1 MEGDVLIEKVL
12 IYATTSR
19 GLLVFDEPDFP
30 EVPLQVPGGTVEAGE
45 QVIDAARREFGEET
59 GLVDRTEFLLLGD
72 SHRTFERDGQLHNLH
87 RTYFHLPLEENLP
100 ETWTHFETMPSG
112 GGASILFRFF
122 WIDIALARARLDFG
136 SGEML
141 DRLPAIGR
149 YDLSLA
155 ESADDQLAYHRLRRM
170 VLFEARGRFDYI
182 PDGPEEIK
190 EQNLSLLFKLDGQ
203 AIGTV
208 RLDQK
213 PDGRAIVRLVAIAPD
228 IQRLRHGT
236 TLFERLERLAR
247 SLGINE
253 LLVHSAP
260 GAVGFYQKL
269 GFSPFEF
276 ETGTFESV
284 QLRKILQW

>member
-1 MEGDVLIEKVL
+1 MIEKAL

-30 EVPLQVPGGTVEAGE
+30 EVPLQVPGGTVDVGE
-45 QVIDAARREFGEET
+45 QIIDAARREFGEET
-59 GLVDRTEFLLLGD
+59 GLVDRTGFRLLGD
-72 SHRTFERDGQLHNLH
+72 SHRIFERDGQLHNLH
-87 RTYFHLPLEENLP
+87 RTYFHLSLEENLP
-100 ETWTHFETMPSG
+100 ETWTHFEATPSSG
-112 GGASILFRFF
+112 GQPILFRFF
-122 WIDIALARARLDFG
+122 WIDIALARARLDLG
-136 SGEML
+136 SGELL

-155 ESADDQLAYHRLRRM
+155 ESADDQSAYHRLRRT
-170 VLFEARGRFDYI
+170 VLFEARGQYDYV

-228 IQRLRHGT
+228 LQRRGHGT
-236 TLFERLERLAR
+236 AVLERVERLAL
-247 SLGINE
+247 SLGIRD

-260 GAVGFYQKL
+260 DAVGFYQKF
-269 GFSPFEF
+269 GFSPFAF
-276 ETGTFESV
+276 EADNFRSV
-284 QLRKILQW
+284 QLHKAIQ

>member
-1 MEGDVLIEKVL
+1 MIEKAL

-30 EVPLQVPGGTVEAGE
+30 EVPLQVPGGTVEVGE

-59 GLVDRTEFLLLGD
+59 GLVDRTGFRLLGD
-72 SHRTFERDGQLHNLH
+72 SHRPFERDGQLHNLH

-100 ETWTHFETMPSG
+100 ETWTHFETTPSG
-112 GGASILFRFF
+112 GGAPILFRFF
-122 WIDIALARARLDFG
+122 WIDIALARARLDLG

-141 DRLPAIGR
+141 DRLPLISR

-155 ESADDQLAYHRLRRM
+155 ESADDQSAYHWLRRT

-182 PDGPEEIK
+182 ADEPEEIK

-213 PDGRAIVRLVAIAPD
+213 AEAKAIVRLVAIAPD
-228 IQRLRHGT
+228 VQRRGHGT
-236 TLFERLERLAR
+236 ALLERVERLALSR
-247 SLGINE
+247 GIRE

-260 GAVGFYQKL
+260 EAVGFYRKL
-269 GFSPFEF
+269 GFSPFEI
-276 ETGTFESV
+276 EAGNFESV
-284 QLRKILQW
+284 QLHKVIP

>member
-1 MEGDVLIEKVL
+1 MIEKAL

-30 EVPLQVPGGTVEAGE
+30 EVPIQVPGGTVEAGE

-59 GLVDRTEFLLLGD
+59 GLLGRTGFRLLGD
-72 SHRTFERDGQLHNLH
+72 SHRTFERDGMHHDLH
-87 RTYFHLPLEENLP
+87 RTYFHLPLEEDLP
-100 ETWTHFETMPSG
+100 DGWHHFETMPSG
-112 GGASILFRFF
+112 GGAPVLFRFF
-122 WIDIALARARLDFG
+122 WIDIASARARLDLG
-136 SGEML
+136 TGEML
-141 DRLPAIGR
+141 DRLPPVGS
-149 YDLSLA
+149 YDLVLV
-155 ESADDQLAYHRLRRM
+155 ESAADQSAYHRIRRT

-190 EQNLSLLFKLDGQ
+190 EQNLSLIFKLDGQ

-213 PDGRAIVRLVAIAPD
+213 SDGRAIVRLVAIATD
-228 IQRLRHGT
+228 FQRRGHGT
-236 TLFERLERLAR
+236 ALLERVERLAL
-247 SLGINE
+247 SLGIRD

-260 GAVGFYQKL
+260 DAVGFYQKL

-276 ETGTFESV
+276 EAGNFKSV
-284 QLRKILQW
+284 QLHKAIQ

>member
-1 MEGDVLIEKVL
+1 MIEKAL

-30 EVPLQVPGGTVEAGE
+30 EVPLQVPGGTVEVGE
-45 QVIDAARREFGEET
+45 QVIDAARREFREET
-59 GLVDRTEFLLLGD
+59 GLVDRTGFRLLGD

-100 ETWTHFETMPSG
+100 ETWTHFETTPSG
-112 GGASILFRFF
+112 GGAPILFRFF
-122 WIDIALARARLDFG
+122 WIDIALARARLDLG

-141 DRLPAIGR
+141 DRLPSIGH
-149 YDLSLA
+149 YDLFLA
-155 ESADDQLAYHRLRRM
+155 ESADDQSAYHRLRRT

-190 EQNLSLLFKLDGQ
+190 ERNLSLLFKLDGQ

-213 PDGRAIVRLVAIAPD
+213 PDGRAIVRLVTIAPD
-228 IQRLRHGT
+228 LQRRGHGT
-236 TLFERLERLAR
+236 ALLERVERLAL
-247 SLGINE
+247 SLGIRD

-260 GAVGFYQKL
+260 DAVYQKL

-276 ETGTFESV
+276 EAGNFKSV
-284 QLRKILQW
+284 QLHKAIQ